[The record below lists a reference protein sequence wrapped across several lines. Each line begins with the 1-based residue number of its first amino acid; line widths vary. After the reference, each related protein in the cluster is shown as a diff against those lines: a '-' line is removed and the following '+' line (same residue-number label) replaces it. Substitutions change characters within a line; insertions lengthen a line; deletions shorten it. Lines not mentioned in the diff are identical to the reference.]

1 MLYPKEDIAERRS
14 SGRKVLVY
22 HCRSC
27 MKKEAIEEMKDPVHS
42 NIVVDTSRENSKM
55 NYNVV
60 LDPTLPRT
68 YIAKCRNQEKE
79 CSCTEAVYYQSPIGK
94 HDEAL
99 ILVFVCVNC
108 ETRWLSSDPEP

>member
-42 NIVVDTSRENSKM
+42 NIVVDTSRS
-55 NYNVV
+55 
-60 LDPTLPRT
+60 
-68 YIAKCRNQEKE
+68 
-79 CSCTEAVYYQSPIGK
+79 
-94 HDEAL
+94 
-99 ILVFVCVNC
+99 VF
-108 ETRWLSSDPEP
+108 LSSFLYIIAVQKGMRTIKTN